1 MTFGVVPPAE
11 GVDQPGEAEPV
22 WLVELIRR
30 SAPPSP
36 DFLDACTQSSEAGL
50 ALMKLRRASRRL
62 EGAPLGAPEYLRGLA
77 AIAQVSSEAVCRWAG
92 LSPDFRLDRQSAAG
106 WGRLARALGL
116 SFREAILRLR
126 LALAEDFGLEFLPVR
141 ARGEATSPAAVP
153 SLEEWEAGFAA
164 EATGLG
170 PESLNLLHECE
181 AAVRLAYAAEPA
193 EQEPADGL
201 R

>member
-1 MTFGVVPPAE
+1 MTFGPVPPAE
-11 GVDQPGEAEPV
+11 EVVQPGEAEPV

-36 DFLDACTQSSEAGL
+36 DFLDACMQSSEVGL
-50 ALMKLRRASRRL
+50 ALVKLRRAQPEAR
-62 EGAPLGAPEYLRGLA
+62 GAPLGTPEYLRGLA
-77 AIAQVSSEAVCRWAG
+77 AIAQVSFEAICRWAG
-92 LSPDFRLDRQSAAG
+92 LSPDFHLDRQLAAG
-106 WGRLARALGL
+106 WGRLALALGL

-141 ARGEATSPAAVP
+141 ARGDATSPAAAP
-153 SLEEWEAGFAA
+153 SLEDWDAGFAA
-164 EATGLG
+164 EVASLD
-170 PESLNLLHECE
+170 PESLSLLHECE

-201 R
+201 L

>member
-1 MTFGVVPPAE
+1 MTFEVIPPAE
-11 GVDQPGEAEPV
+11 GADQPGEAEPV

-36 DFLDACTQSSEAGL
+36 DFLNACVQSSEAGL
-50 ALMKLRRASRRL
+50 ALVKLRRASQRL
-62 EGAPLGAPEYLRGLA
+62 EGALLGAPEYLRGLTA
-77 AIAQVSSEAVCRWAG
+77 VAQVSFEAVCRWAG

-106 WGRLARALGL
+106 WGHLARVLGL

-126 LALAEDFGLEFLPVR
+126 LALADDLGLEFLPVQ
-141 ARGEATSPAAVP
+141 ARGEATSPASV
-153 SLEEWEAGFAA
+153 SSFEDWEAGFAA
-164 EATGLG
+164 ETAGLG

-181 AAVRLAYAAEPA
+181 AAVQLAYSAGSA
-193 EQEPADGL
+193 EQESTDDL